1 MDVLHSKN
9 FCFSGPFWLV
19 CCNLLLGQFLEFD
32 FLLLRSDLW
41 EIFSAVLAM
50 LKERVVEVKFAEGVV
65 GEAIGACC
73 ADECDL
79 SCLYVRLTSTA
90 QFRNSNVG
98 SIRAFFI
105 DTARLLI
112 ALFQAP
118 LPPSRRVHETDT
130 RHRFLL
136 VTVEI
141 T

>member
-1 MDVLHSKN
+1 
-9 FCFSGPFWLV
+9 
-19 CCNLLLGQFLEFD
+19 
-32 FLLLRSDLW
+32 
-41 EIFSAVLAM
+41 M

-79 SCLYVRLTSTA
+79 SCQYVRLTSTA

-118 LPPSRRVHETDT
+118 LPASRWVHETDT
-130 RHRFLL
+130 RHRFLF

-141 T
+141 TWCKDPIRLSNGAFDFYRSNTSVFVGY